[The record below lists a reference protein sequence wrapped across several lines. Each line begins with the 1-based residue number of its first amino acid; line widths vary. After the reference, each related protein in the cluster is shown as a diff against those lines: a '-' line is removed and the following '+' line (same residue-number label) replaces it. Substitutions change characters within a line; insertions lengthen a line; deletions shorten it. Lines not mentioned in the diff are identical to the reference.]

1 MEVSEKNNS
10 KIYELLNKHIVA
22 PVTNKINEHS
32 KCLKDNSDKIK
43 SLRLW
48 RIILILIIAI
58 NLLFSSYLFI
68 YGTKINNDLIKIN
81 DKLEKVF
88 TQLEN
93 NSENNEKSID
103 KQETLTKENTKNN
116 TVIEQNNNS
125 NTDTGNTLIEAPN
138 SKEQITDHNNNNQNN
153 NFENYENN
161 IQYNN
166 MKNDKYETQENY
178 DDDNPPVIENIDRK
192 KSNDTNGDSR
202 IDDLHNKNEQLLKE
216 LNNE

>member
-103 KQETLTKENTKNN
+103 KQETLTKENTRNN

-166 MKNDKYETQENY
+166 IK
-178 DDDNPPVIENIDRK
+178 IR
-192 KSNDTNGDSR
+192 
-202 IDDLHNKNEQLLKE
+202 L
-216 LNNE
+216 

>member
-103 KQETLTKENTKNN
+103 KQETLTKENTRNN

-125 NTDTGNTLIEAPN
+125 NKDTGNTLIEPLN

-161 IQYNN
+161 IQHNN
-166 MKNDKYETQENY
+166 IKNDKYETQENY

>member
-103 KQETLTKENTKNN
+103 KQETLTKENTRNN

-125 NTDTGNTLIEAPN
+125 NKDTGNTLIEPLN

-166 MKNDKYETQENY
+166 IKNDKYETQENY

>member
-103 KQETLTKENTKNN
+103 KQETLTKENTRNN

-125 NTDTGNTLIEAPN
+125 NKDTGNTLIEPLN

-166 MKNDKYETQENY
+166 IKNDKYETQENY
-178 DDDNPPVIENIDRK
+178 DDDNPPVIANIDRK

>member
-125 NTDTGNTLIEAPN
+125 NTDTGNTLIEALN

-166 MKNDKYETQENY
+166 IKNDKYETQENY

>member
-81 DKLEKVF
+81 DNLEKVF

-125 NTDTGNTLIEAPN
+125 NKDTGNTLIEAPN
-138 SKEQITDHNNNNQNN
+138 SKEQITGNNNNNQNN

-166 MKNDKYETQENY
+166 IKNDKYETQENY

>member
-125 NTDTGNTLIEAPN
+125 NKDTGNTLIEPLN

-166 MKNDKYETQENY
+166 IKNDKYETQENY

>member
-125 NTDTGNTLIEAPN
+125 NTDTGNTLIEPLN

-166 MKNDKYETQENY
+166 IKNDKYETQENY

>member
-103 KQETLTKENTKNN
+103 KQETLTKENTRNN

-125 NTDTGNTLIEAPN
+125 NKDTGNTLIEPLN

-166 MKNDKYETQENY
+166 IKNDKYETQENY

-202 IDDLHNKNEQLLKE
+202 IDDLHNKNEHLLKE